1 MTQETK
7 DQENQ
12 EQFPKEANPQKEAQ
26 NTVSPVSASGQEET
40 ETSSE
45 KQEEK
50 EPRGDQDASEEQKQQ
65 EDSQP
70 AEAQKKEKETAADST
85 TTEEETEIEDQA
97 SQKPSADSEEE
108 TPQTKEQQTESSEKT
123 TGQGQENSNDDN
135 EREFYD
141 FGEDTGKGD
150 DDEDDEKDAESGE
163 SPKETELPD
172 YDSMERQQLVEEL
185 EKIVNKEDILEHK
198 RKIAL
203 IKVAYLK
210 KTDIEK
216 TKDLEKRDL
225 DKEEQENKK
234 QETTEETKSEQET
247 AVTSEASE
255 SETEAQ
261 EKKPGKDELE
271 ERFHKAFSRY
281 KEKRAEHIKEQER
294 IQQENL
300 KKKEAI
306 LEELRELINSEETL
320 KKTYDD
326 FKALQ
331 EKWKEIGM
339 VPKANVNELWKNYH
353 FLVEKFFDKVKINK
367 ELRDL
372 DMKKNL
378 EQKIDICEKAEE
390 LLLEPSVNKSF
401 KELQVLHDKYGQIG
415 PVPGDK
421 KEEVWNRFKSATEKI
436 HTRRREHYRNL
447 EQQQEKNLEAK
458 TALCE
463 KIENILTKE
472 FKTVKEWNKATDE
485 VKELMKLWRSIGF
498 VPKKYNESIW
508 NRFKTSVDTFF
519 DNKKEFFKAIKE
531 EQRDNYNR
539 KLNLCLEA
547 EALQDSTD
555 WKKTTRDLINLQKE
569 WKKIGPV
576 SRKHSD
582 KLWKRFRA
590 ANDKFFNA
598 KEEYFKNIKEKEKEN
613 LKKKEDLIER
623 IQNQE
628 FGEDKNENLKIL
640 KEYQREWMNIGFVP
654 FEKKDEIQK
663 RYQDIINKH
672 MESLSI
678 SNTEVNSAKY
688 KTHVENMKDIPGGE
702 RKLKKERANLIS
714 KINKLKEDVK
724 LWENNTGF
732 LANSKN
738 AEVLKK
744 EFQEKI
750 DKAKREI
757 ALLEAQINI
766 LDNEKE

>member
-1 MTQETK
+1 MTQEAK
-7 DQENQ
+7 NQENQ
-12 EQFPKEANPQKEAQ
+12 GQPQPETDPREEQQNNIPESTSNQKETDHSTENQQEQKEDPLQEQESGPAEDQ
-26 NTVSPVSASGQEET
+26 NKDAEDSAPEKSP
-40 ETSSE
+40 SSE
-45 KQEEK
+45 PEKEESQASESGAAAESKQETAQPENQEAETK
-50 EPRGDQDASEEQKQQ
+50 ASEVE
-65 EDSQP
+65 SQP
-70 AEAQKKEKETAADST
+70 K
-85 TTEEETEIEDQA
+85 
-97 SQKPSADSEEE
+97 
-108 TPQTKEQQTESSEKT
+108 
-123 TGQGQENSNDDN
+123 QENSSDDN

-150 DDEDDEKDAESGE
+150 DDEDNEKDAEAGE
-163 SPKETELPD
+163 SSKEEEELPD
-172 YDSMERQQLVEEL
+172 YESMGRQQLVEAL
-185 EKIVNKEDILEHK
+185 EDIVNKNDILEHK

-216 TKDLEKRDL
+216 TNALEKQDQ
-225 DKEEQENKK
+225 DKEDTEKEK
-234 QETTEETKSEQET
+234 TTEADGENLTDEESAEEKTTKEQI
-247 AVTSEASE
+247 
-255 SETEAQ
+255 
-261 EKKPGKDELE
+261 PGQDELE
-271 ERFHKAFSRY
+271 ERFQKAFSLY
-281 KEKRAEHIKEQER
+281 KEKRAEHLKEQER

-306 LEELRELINSEETL
+306 LDELRELINSKETL

-378 EQKIDICEKAEE
+378 EQKIELCERAEE
-390 LLLEPSVNKSF
+390 LLLEPSINKSF
-401 KELQVLHDKYGQIG
+401 KELQVLHDKYRQIG
-415 PVPGDK
+415 PVPSDK

-436 HTRRREHYRNL
+436 HERRREYYRNL

-463 KIENILTKE
+463 KIENILARE

-485 VKELMKLWRSIGF
+485 VKELMKVWRSIGF
-498 VPKKYNESIW
+498 VPRKYNESIW

-531 EQRDNYNR
+531 EQRENYNR

-576 SRKHSD
+576 SRKHSE

-598 KEEYFKNIKEKEKEN
+598 KEEYFKNIKEKEQEN

-623 IQNQE
+623 IKNQQ

-640 KEYQREWMNIGFVP
+640 KDFQREWMSIGFVP

-672 MESLSI
+672 MENLSI

-688 KTHVENMKDIPGGE
+688 KTHVDNMKEMPGGD
-702 RKLKKERANLIS
+702 RKLKKERASLVN
-714 KINKLKEDVK
+714 KVNKLKEDVK

-757 ALLEAQINI
+757 SLLEAQIDI
-766 LDNEKE
+766 LDNNHDNQDE